1 MSETKGTGSQR
12 LEKVRRNMLRMTS
25 PDGFG
30 DNKAR
35 GFSSLTAINVPPWL
49 ARADAAFDQAVR
61 LFTLEKSPA
70 DDASH
75 TVRLQFW
82 RDIRALLLEAE
93 ENLASIAHVFETEEE
108 PPFDVSVYLAF
119 VRFLLRLNA
128 QLVMAARSCSE
139 LPGDIRS
146 FTPPDFPEG
155 FRDGLSA
162 AESIFAASEAS
173 IRRFVLESLRTAAPA
188 LEAIRS
194 RGPGAMPKVARE
206 RYTRAFKAFTVHFST
221 VGEEPQA

>member
-12 LEKVRRNMLRMTS
+12 LEKVRRNMLRMNS

-30 DNKAR
+30 DDKAR

-49 ARADAAFDQAVR
+49 ARADAAFDRAVQ
-61 LFTLEKSPA
+61 LFKLPNSSGDSP
-70 DDASH
+70 SH
-75 TVRLQFW
+75 LVRLQFW

-108 PPFDVSVYLAF
+108 TPFDVSVYLAF
-119 VRFLLRLNA
+119 VRFLLRLTT
-128 QLVMAARSCSE
+128 QLVLASRSCSE
-139 LPGDIRS
+139 LPGDIRC

-162 AESIFAASEAS
+162 AESIFATSESS
-173 IRRFVLESLRTAAPA
+173 IRKFLLESLGTAGPA
-188 LEAIRS
+188 LDAIRS

-206 RYTRAFKAFTVHFST
+206 RYTRAFKAFTEHFSH
-221 VGEEPQA
+221 VGEESPS